1 MNLQSIIVKANW
13 DPDAGVWV
21 ATSDDIPGLVAEAET
36 AEALEV
42 EIQAVIEDLLEL
54 NGPPEPGLPAEIPL
68 HIMHHQVSK
77 VRIRAA

>member
-1 MNLQSIIVKANW
+1 MSLRSIIVKANW

-36 AEALEV
+36 AEALEA
-42 EIQAVIEDLLEL
+42 EIQSVIGDLMEL
-54 NGPPEPGLPAEIPL
+54 NGPPEPDLPTEIPL
-68 HIMHHQVSK
+68 HIMHHHISK

>member
-1 MNLQSIIVKANW
+1 MNLRSIIVKANL

-36 AEALEV
+36 AEALEAD
-42 EIQAVIEDLLEL
+42 IQGASEDLLEL
-54 NGPPEPGLPAEIPL
+54 NRPPEAGPPTGIPP